1 MKQYTNARNTNIMKL
16 HTAST
21 PAMYTYRKPNIRNCK
36 CTFADG
42 SEYFQKVIA
51 NDKRYDFIGESN
63 KLYIDQECTLLAPVT
78 RKQKI
83 KECKKRG
90 LI

>member
-1 MKQYTNARNTNIMKL
+1 MEYTNVRNTNIMTL

-21 PAMYTYRKPNIRNCK
+21 PAMYVYRKPTVSNCK

-51 NDKRYDFIGESN
+51 NDKTYGFIGESN
-63 KLYIDQECTLLAPVT
+63 KLYLDQECTILAPVT
-78 RKQKI
+78 RKQKVR
-83 KECKKRG
+83 ECKKAG